1 MAWGDHTNSI
11 GPEIVLQLTITRI
24 MMLHTCGLLDGVVVF
39 AVVKAVLQGN
49 VVSVMVMCHVMTED
63 VSCDDRDVIDP

>member
-1 MAWGDHTNSI
+1 MAWGDRTNSI

>member
-1 MAWGDHTNSI
+1 MAWGDRTNSI

-24 MMLHTCGLLDGVVVF
+24 MMLHTCGLLDVVVVF
-39 AVVKAVLQGN
+39 AVVKAVLQGD

-63 VSCDDRDVIDP
+63 VSCDDRDLIDP

>member
-1 MAWGDHTNSI
+1 MAWGDRTNSI

-24 MMLHTCGLLDGVVVF
+24 MMLHTCGLLDVVVVF
-39 AVVKAVLQGN
+39 VVVKAVLQGN